1 MGPYFVFKMVVFYAS
16 GLAYGLVPT
25 WIWVS
30 WAVVVFS
37 AIGVSIL
44 WVYTRWVELISER
57 RTGAKLEEKIR

>member
-1 MGPYFVFKMVVFYAS
+1 MVLFYAS
-16 GLAYGLVPT
+16 GLAHGLVPT

-44 WVYTRWVELISER
+44 WIYSRWVDYFRER
-57 RTGAKLEEKIR
+57 RIATKLEQKNS